1 MIRTFCKLVGLL
13 GLAVSGCSSEA
24 LNAGTAGSGTVDP
37 GTGGSPAG
45 GASAAAGAPGAG
57 SGPASAS
64 TVQRA
69 AYPEGPY
76 GRGVDAT
83 IANLSFLG
91 WRDPVQAGYD
101 ASKLERISLS
111 DFYNPTGAADRP
123 HVIML
128 NASAVWCSVCKAE
141 YKHMRDFAVYDAYK
155 PKGVEIIGVIFEDS
169 QYNPAKPNDLVI
181 WGGKDGFSV
190 PFPLVVDPGFKI
202 GVYFESDATPM
213 NMLIDATTMKIIR
226 VDMGFDSRTPD
237 KYWQYVDTLLPQ
249 P

>member
-1 MIRTFCKLVGLL
+1 
-13 GLAVSGCSSEA
+13 
-24 LNAGTAGSGTVDP
+24 
-37 GTGGSPAG
+37 
-45 GASAAAGAPGAG
+45 
-57 SGPASAS
+57 
-64 TVQRA
+64 
-69 AYPEGPY
+69 
-76 GRGVDAT
+76 
-83 IANLSFLG
+83 
-91 WRDPVQAGYD
+91 
-101 ASKLERISLS
+101 
-111 DFYNPTGAADRP
+111 
-123 HVIML
+123 
-128 NASAVWCSVCKAE
+128 
-141 YKHMRDFAVYDAYK
+141 VYDAYK